1 MTILVRA
8 TGLRRATERQQMVAA
23 RYVGASPT
31 RAVSY
36 PVQQPIAR
44 IIDQGSLG
52 ACVGCAMCA
61 GAEAALGIPPRLS
74 WVRLW
79 TDARRR
85 DGNISGNDDGT
96 WFASAI
102 QSAMLRGFDPEE
114 FDEWNDVTE
123 QTEPDDIDSELA
135 AYDTRQTEAEHW
147 RCDDG
152 NLEAVDDALERGFAV
167 GIATG
172 VRDPYFDF
180 FSSPRSELLPELV
193 LGTASLGG
201 SSNGHEQ
208 RIVGVEYVAGVRQYF
223 IQNSWGLNGG
233 CHLSD
238 GTFALGCA
246 RVSENVVKS
255 AWDVDVIRISKR
267 AT

>member
-1 MTILVRA
+1 VTIIVRA
-8 TGLRRATERQQMVAA
+8 TGLRRATERQQRSAT
-23 RYVGASPT
+23 RYVGASAT

-44 IIDQGSLG
+44 IIDQGNLG

-61 GAEAALGIPPRLS
+61 GAEAVLGIPPRIS

-85 DGNISGNDDGT
+85 DGNITGNEDGT

-102 QSAMLRGFDPEE
+102 QSAMIRGFDPEE
-114 FDEWNDVTE
+114 TGEWNDVTE
-123 QTEPDDIDSELA
+123 QTEPDDLDSELA
-135 AYDTRQTEAEHW
+135 AYDTRQTDSEHW

-180 FSSPRSELLPELV
+180 FSAERSPLLADLV
-193 LGTASLGG
+193 LGTAAMGG

-208 RIVGVEYVAGVRQYF
+208 RVVAVEYIAGVRQYV

-233 CHLSD
+233 CHLPD
-238 GTFALGCA
+238 GNFQLGCA
-246 RVSENVVKS
+246 KVSEAVIRD
-255 AWDVDVIRISKR
+255 AWDVDCLYIRR
-267 AT
+267 R

>member
-1 MTILVRA
+1 
-8 TGLRRATERQQMVAA
+8 MVAP

-44 IIDQGSLG
+44 IIDQGNLG

-74 WVRLW
+74 WVRIW

-85 DGNISGNDDGT
+85 DGNIGGDEDGT
-96 WFASAI
+96 WFTSAI

-114 FDEWNDVTE
+114 PGEWARAE
-123 QTEPDDIDSELA
+123 ERTEPDDLDSELA
-135 AYDTRQTEAEHW
+135 AYDTRQHDSEHW
-147 RCDDG
+147 RCADG
-152 NLEAVDDALERGFAV
+152 NIDAVDDALERGFCV
-167 GIATG
+167 GIGTG
-172 VRDPYFDF
+172 VRDPYFEF
-180 FSSPRSELLPELV
+180 FSSPRSPDLVDAV

-201 SSNGHEQ
+201 NSSGHEQ
-208 RIVGVEYVAGVRQYF
+208 RILTVEYVAGTRQYV

-233 CHLSD
+233 CHLPD

-246 RVSENVVKS
+246 RVSENVVKA
-255 AWDVDVIRISKR
+255 AWDCDVIKITRR
-267 AT
+267 TA